1 MNLSTKPI
9 LSLVSAVLLSSATAW
24 CDGVSVVRGQFTDRV
39 VGGRPQGDAA
49 AAAATREVTYWME
62 VANTGAPAAVTVVWK
77 VGGREVR
84 RQSLDVGRAPRWR
97 TWAAFR
103 RNGAN
108 AVEVEVLD
116 AAGASLHTDRW
127 AAP

>member
-1 MNLSTKPI
+1 MKLSMM
-9 LSLVSAVLLSSATAW
+9 SLVSAVVLCSATAW
-24 CDGVSVVRGQFTDRV
+24 SDGVSVVRGQFTDRV
-39 VGGRPQGDAA
+39 VAGRPQGDAA
-49 AAAATREVTYWME
+49 AAAASREVVYWMG
-62 VANTGAPAAVTVVWK
+62 VANTGQPAAVTVVWK

-103 RNGAN
+103 RNGAR
-108 AVEVEVLD
+108 AVEVQVLD
-116 AAGASLHTDRW
+116 AAGAALHTDRW

>member
-1 MNLSTKPI
+1 MKLSTM
-9 LSLVSAVLLSSATAW
+9 SLVSAVLLCSATAW
-24 CDGVSVVRGQFTDRV
+24 SDGVSVVRGQFTDHV

-49 AAAATREVTYWME
+49 SAAASREVVYWME
-62 VANTGAPAAVTVVWK
+62 VANAGAPAAVTVVWK
-77 VGGREVR
+77 VGGREVL

-97 TWAAFR
+97 TWATLR
-103 RNGAN
+103 RNGAR
-108 AVEVEVLD
+108 AVEVQVLD

>member
-1 MNLSTKPI
+1 MMKLSTM
-9 LSLVSAVLLSSATAW
+9 SLVSAVLLCSATAW
-24 CDGVSVVRGQFTDRV
+24 SDGVSVVRGQFTDHV

-49 AAAATREVTYWME
+49 SAAASREVVYWME
-62 VANTGAPAAVTVVWK
+62 VANAGAPAAVTVVWK
-77 VGGREVR
+77 VGGREVL

-97 TWAAFR
+97 TWATLR
-103 RNGAN
+103 RNGAR
-108 AVEVEVLD
+108 AVEVQVLD

>member
-1 MNLSTKPI
+1 MNLSTKPWM
-9 LSLVSAVLLSSATAW
+9 SLVSAVLLYSATAW
-24 CDGVSVVRGQFTDRV
+24 CDGVSVVRGQFTDAV
-39 VGGRPQGDAA
+39 VAGRPRGDAA
-49 AAAATREVTYWME
+49 AAAASRQVVYWME

-77 VGGREVR
+77 IDGHEVR
-84 RQSLDVGRAPRWR
+84 RQALDVGHAPRWR

-103 RNGAN
+103 RNGAR
-108 AVEVEVLD
+108 AVEVQVLD

>member
-1 MNLSTKPI
+1 MNLSPKPM

-39 VGGRPQGDAA
+39 VAGRPQGDAA
-49 AAAATREVTYWME
+49 AAAATREVVYWME
-62 VANTGAPAAVTVVWK
+62 VNNTGAPAAVTVVWK

-116 AAGASLHTDRW
+116 AAGASLRTARW

>member
-1 MNLSTKPI
+1 MKLSTM
-9 LSLVSAVLLSSATAW
+9 SLVSAVLLCSATAW
-24 CDGVSVVRGQFTDRV
+24 SDGVSVVRGQFTDHV

-49 AAAATREVTYWME
+49 SAAASREVVYWME
-62 VANTGAPAAVTVVWK
+62 VANAGAPAAVTVVWR
-77 VGGREVR
+77 VGGREVL

-97 TWAAFR
+97 TWATLR
-103 RNGAN
+103 RNGAR
-108 AVEVEVLD
+108 AVEVQVLD

>member
-1 MNLSTKPI
+1 MMKLSTM
-9 LSLVSAVLLSSATAW
+9 SLVSAVLLCSATAW
-24 CDGVSVVRGQFTDRV
+24 SDGVSVVRGQFTDHV

-49 AAAATREVTYWME
+49 SAAASREVVYWME
-62 VANTGAPAAVTVVWK
+62 VANAGAPAAVTVVWR
-77 VGGREVR
+77 VGGREVL

-97 TWAAFR
+97 TWATLR
-103 RNGAN
+103 RNGAR
-108 AVEVEVLD
+108 AVEVQVLD

>member
-1 MNLSTKPI
+1 MMKLSMM
-9 LSLVSAVLLSSATAW
+9 SLVSAALLCSATAW
-24 CDGVSVVRGQFTDRV
+24 SDGVSVVRGQFTDRV

-49 AAAATREVTYWME
+49 SAAASREVVYWME
-62 VANTGAPAAVTVVWK
+62 VANAGAPAAVTVVWR
-77 VGGREVR
+77 VGGREVL

-97 TWAAFR
+97 TWASLR
-103 RNGAN
+103 RNGAR
-108 AVEVEVLD
+108 AVEVQVLD

>member
-1 MNLSTKPI
+1 MKLSMM
-9 LSLVSAVLLSSATAW
+9 SLVSAVVLCSATAW
-24 CDGVSVVRGQFTDRV
+24 SDGVSVVRGQFTDRV
-39 VGGRPQGDAA
+39 VAGRPQGDAA
-49 AAAATREVTYWME
+49 AAAASREVVYWME
-62 VANTGAPAAVTVVWK
+62 VANTGQPAAVTVVWK

-103 RNGAN
+103 RNGAR
-108 AVEVEVLD
+108 AVEVQVLD

>member
-1 MNLSTKPI
+1 MKLSMM
-9 LSLVSAVLLSSATAW
+9 SLVSAVVLCSATAW
-24 CDGVSVVRGQFTDRV
+24 SDGVSVVRGQFTDRV
-39 VGGRPQGDAA
+39 VAGRPQGDAA
-49 AAAATREVTYWME
+49 AAAASREVVYWME
-62 VANTGAPAAVTVVWK
+62 VANTGQPAAVTVVWK
-77 VGGREVR
+77 IGGREVR

-103 RNGAN
+103 RNGAR
-108 AVEVEVLD
+108 AVEVQVLD

>member
-1 MNLSTKPI
+1 MKLSTM
-9 LSLVSAVLLSSATAW
+9 SLVSAVLLCSATAW
-24 CDGVSVVRGQFTDRV
+24 SDGVSVVLGQFTDHV

-49 AAAATREVTYWME
+49 SAAASREVVYWME
-62 VANTGAPAAVTVVWK
+62 VANAGAPAAVTVVWR
-77 VGGREVR
+77 VGGREVL

-97 TWAAFR
+97 TWATLR
-103 RNGAN
+103 RNGAR
-108 AVEVEVLD
+108 AVEVQVLD

>member
-1 MNLSTKPI
+1 MNLSMKPI
-9 LSLVSAVLLSSATAW
+9 LSMVSAVLLCSATAW
-24 CDGVSVVRGQFTDRV
+24 SDGVSVVRGQFTDHV

-62 VANTGAPAAVTVVWK
+62 VANSGAPAAVTVVWK
-77 VGGREVR
+77 VGGHEVR

-103 RNGAN
+103 RNGAH

-116 AAGASLHTDRW
+116 AAGASLHTARW

>member
-39 VGGRPQGDAA
+39 VAGRPQGDAA

-77 VGGREVR
+77 VGGHEVR
-84 RQSLDVGRAPRWR
+84 RQSLDVGHAPRWR